1 MKEPELPRQTKP
13 TAGKPKKNAQTKKQK
28 IPQSSDSGKQSEQR
42 RKKAS
47 GKAQQRS
54 AHPYDDAFHT
64 LLKTCSPLILPVLN
78 EMFGEHYTGKERI
91 DFHSEQHRL
100 NKQDGNGEWRIT
112 DSTFTVIDAMPKH
125 YLLEVQSTA
134 DNSMLVRIFEYS
146 TQEALAAAELTK
158 DALHVTIPQSGVLF
172 LRSNSNTPDRM
183 QIRIDTPGGAVTFD
197 VQVLKTKEY
206 TIDEIF
212 EKNLLMLIPF
222 YIFSHEKNLQE
233 YNTNDEKLRELKTE
247 YHDIIDRLKV
257 LKEHNQLTEYQY
269 HMLIDMSRNVLDYI
283 AKKYDKVRK
292 GVREFMG
299 GRIIETEATR
309 IYREGERKG
318 ENLKSE
324 QTAIRLYNMGDGY
337 EKIAIALDVDIQQ
350 IQKWI
355 RNSSTPAV

>member
-1 MKEPELPRQTKP
+1 MISYIL
-13 TAGKPKKNAQTKKQK
+13 KQGVR
-28 IPQSSDSGKQSEQR
+28 PVHFWAR
-42 RKKAS
+42 
-47 GKAQQRS
+47 
-54 AHPYDDAFHT
+54 T

-222 YIFSHEKNLQE
+222 YIFSHEKRFQE
-233 YNTNDEKLRELKTE
+233 YNTNDEKLQELKTE
-247 YHDIIDRLKV
+247 YRDMIDRLKK

-283 AKKYDKVRK
+283 AKKYDRVRK
-292 GVREFMG
+292 GVGEFMG

-309 IYREGERKG
+309 ILNAGRATEIVSIYREE
-318 ENLKSE
+318 
-324 QTAIRLYNMGDGY
+324 GY
-337 EKIAIALDVDIQQ
+337 PDQFILEKLQSKLHIAADQAMEFLLAYGKQ
-350 IQKWI
+350 
-355 RNSSTPAV
+355 PA